1 MNKVT
6 IDLDTITSEMDTLK
20 QNKARLQFDLK
31 EVEKEIE
38 KRELQLVALL
48 SQKGV
53 NEMQYGVY
61 TFGLK
66 TSKRT
71 AFDSKLFQEKNPE
84 IYEQFKTTKE
94 YEKFS
99 FKVNK

>member
-1 MNKVT
+1 
-6 IDLDTITSEMDTLK
+6 
-20 QNKARLQFDLK
+20 
-31 EVEKEIE
+31 
-38 KRELQLVALL
+38 
-48 SQKGV
+48 
-53 NEMQYGVY
+53 MQYGVY

-94 YEKFS
+94 YEIFS